1 MSTYVATKGQGLRV
15 SIVITGLSTGGAE
28 MMLLKLLERID
39 RSRFSLRVFSLTTLG
54 EIGPRIQ
61 ALGIP
66 VEAMGMNRHA
76 PSPLAV
82 AALARRLRETKT
94 DLVHTWMYHADLLGS
109 IAARLAGVRT
119 IAWCIHNTNL
129 DRDKS
134 KRATRLVA
142 RLNATV
148 SRWLPTGILCCA
160 DAARDVHV
168 RRGYSGD
175 KMEVIPNGFDLS
187 RFRPDSEA
195 RHAVRNELNLAV
207 DTPLVGV
214 VGRHD
219 PQKNHAGFLAAAG
232 LLLRSRPGVHF
243 VLVGTG
249 IDAGNGELVAAAHR
263 AGVFDVCHWLGQRD
277 DIPRLMASLDVLA
290 SSSFSEA
297 FPNVLGEAMACGIPC
312 AVTDVGDSATIVG
325 DTGRIVRSGDMPA
338 LAVAFDELLAL
349 DPEQR
354 AAIGGRARLRVEEHF
369 EIGQVVRRYEDY
381 YERLAQAARPRHDYE

>member
-1 MSTYVATKGQGLRV
+1 MNI

-28 MMLLKLLERID
+28 IMLLKLLERID
-39 RSRFSLRVFSLTTLG
+39 RSRFSLHVFSLTTLG

-76 PSPLAV
+76 PSPFAV

-94 DLVHTWMYHADLLGS
+94 DLVHTWLYHADLLGS

-119 IAWCIHNTNL
+119 IAWCIRNNNL

-134 KRATRLVA
+134 KLATRLVA
-142 RLNATV
+142 RLNAIV
-148 SRWLPTGILCCA
+148 SRWLPAGILCCA

-168 RRGYSGD
+168 ALGYAGD

-187 RFRPDSEA
+187 RFRPDTEA
-195 RHAVRNELNLAV
+195 RHSVRNELNLAA
-207 DTPLVGV
+207 DTPLVGL

-219 PQKNHAGFLAAAG
+219 PQKNQAGFLFAAG
-232 LLLRSRPGVHF
+232 LLLRSRPDVHF
-243 VLVGTG
+243 VLVG
-249 IDAGNGELVAAAHR
+249 AGVDSGNEELAAAARR
-263 AGVFDVCHWLGQRD
+263 AGVFDAAHWLGRRD

-312 AVTDVGDSATIVG
+312 AVTDVGDSAAIVG
-325 DTGRIVRSGDMPA
+325 DTGRVVRSGDMSA
-338 LAVAFDELLAL
+338 LASAIDDLLEL
-349 DPEQR
+349 DPAQR
-354 AAIGGRARLRVEEHF
+354 AAKGGRARLRVEEHF
-369 EIGQVVRRYEDY
+369 EIGRVVRRYEDY
-381 YERLAQAARPRHDYE
+381 YERLAQAARP

>member
-1 MSTYVATKGQGLRV
+1 MNV

-28 MMLLKLLERID
+28 IMLLKLLERID
-39 RSRFSLRVFSLTTLG
+39 RSRFSLHVFSLTSLG

-76 PSPLAV
+76 PSPFAV

-94 DLVHTWMYHADLLGS
+94 DLVHTWLYHADLLGS
-109 IAARLAGVRT
+109 LAARLAGVRT
-119 IAWCIHNTNL
+119 IAWCIRNTDL

-134 KRATRLVA
+134 KLATRLVA
-142 RLNATV
+142 RLNAIV

-168 RRGYSGD
+168 ALGYARD

-187 RFRPDSEA
+187 RYRPDAEA
-195 RHAVRNELNLAV
+195 RQSVRTELNLASH
-207 DTPLVGV
+207 TPLVGI

-219 PQKNHAGFLAAAG
+219 PQKNHAGFLVAAG
-232 LLLRSRPGVHF
+232 LLLRSRPDVRF

-249 IDAGNGELVAAAHR
+249 IDSGNEELTAAARR
-263 AGVFDVCHWLGQRD
+263 AGVFDAAHWLGRRD
-277 DIPRLMASLDVLA
+277 DIPRLMASLDVLV

-312 AVTDVGDSATIVG
+312 AVTDVGDSAAIVG
-325 DTGRIVRSGDMPA
+325 DTGRVVRSGDMPA
-338 LAVAFDELLAL
+338 LAAAIDDLLAL
-349 DPEQR
+349 NPAQR
-354 AAIGGRARLRVEEHF
+354 AAWGGRARLRVAEHF
-369 EIGQVVRRYEDY
+369 EIGRVVRRYEDY
-381 YERLAQAARPRHDYE
+381 YERLARAARP

>member
-119 IAWCIHNTNL
+119 IAWCIRNTDL

-142 RLNATV
+142 RLNAIV
-148 SRWLPTGILCCA
+148 SRWVPTGILCCA

-168 RRGYSGD
+168 AFGYAGD

-187 RFRPDSEA
+187 CFRPDTDA
-195 RHAVRNELNLAV
+195 RHSVRNELNLPAE
-207 DTPLVGV
+207 TPLVGI

-232 LLLRSRPGVHF
+232 LLLRSRPDVHF
-243 VLVGTG
+243 LLVGTG
-249 IDAGNGELVAAAHR
+249 VDAGNRELVAAAHR
-263 AGVFDVCHWLGQRD
+263 AGVFDVSHWLGRRD
-277 DIPRLMASLDVLA
+277 DIPRLMASLDVLV
-290 SSSFSEA
+290 SSSFSEG
-297 FPNVLGEAMACGIPC
+297 FPNVLGEAMACGIAC
-312 AVTDVGDSATIVG
+312 AVTDVGDSAAIVG
-325 DTGRIVRSGDMPA
+325 DTGRIVRSGDMAA
-338 LAVAFDELLAL
+338 LAAAMDELLAL
-349 DPEQR
+349 EPAMR
-354 AAIGGRARLRVEEHF
+354 AAMGERARLRVEEHF
-369 EIGQVVRRYEDY
+369 EIGRVVRRYEDY
-381 YERLAQAARPRHDYE
+381 YERLAHLARP

>member
-1 MSTYVATKGQGLRV
+1 MSTRAATQGHGLRV

-28 MMLLKLLERID
+28 IMLLKLLERID
-39 RSRFSLRVFSLTTLG
+39 RSRFSLHVFSLTTLG

-76 PSPLAV
+76 PNPLAV

-119 IAWCIHNTNL
+119 IAWCIRNTDL

-142 RLNATV
+142 RVNAIV

-168 RRGYSGD
+168 ALGYARD

-187 RFRPDSEA
+187 CYRPDTEA
-195 RHAVRNELNLAV
+195 RHAVRNELNLPA
-207 DTPLVGV
+207 DTPLVGI

-232 LLLRSRPGVHF
+232 LLLRSRPDVHF
-243 VLVGTG
+243 LLVGTG
-249 IDAGNGELVAAAHR
+249 IDTGNRELVAAAHS
-263 AGVFDVCHWLGQRD
+263 AGVFDVSHCLGRRD
-277 DIPRLMASLDVLA
+277 DIPRLMASLDVLV
-290 SSSFSEA
+290 SSSFSEG

-312 AVTDVGDSATIVG
+312 AVTDVGDSAAIVG
-325 DTGRIVRSGDMPA
+325 DTGRIVRSGDMAA
-338 LAVAFDELLAL
+338 LAAAMDELLAL
-349 DPEQR
+349 DPVVR
-354 AAIGGRARLRVEEHF
+354 AATGDRARLRVKEHF
-369 EIGQVVRRYEDY
+369 EIGRVVRRYEDY
-381 YERLAQAARPRHDYE
+381 YERLAQSARP